1 MNRARDLIGV
11 STTALISTL
20 LLVAG
25 ATQAYGRPAPVQDDV
40 QAPPAPPISQPA
52 DGIAAW
58 QVATIAVAC
67 AVLAVLVT
75 LLVVRLIDR
84 RRRVPQPVA
93 T

>member
-1 MNRARDLIGV
+1 MNRARHLIGV
-11 STTALISTL
+11 ATTALLSTL

-25 ATQAYGRPAPVQDDV
+25 ATQAYGRLAPVQDDV
-40 QAPPAPPISQPA
+40 QAPPATPISQPA

-67 AVLAVLVT
+67 AVVAVLAT
-75 LLVVRLIDR
+75 LLVVRLLAR